1 MKKEIQLLKLLKFS
15 AYKNFM
21 FKLTV
26 WIKL

>member
-1 MKKEIQLLKLLKFS
+1 MKKEIQVLKLFKFS

-21 FKLTV
+21 LKLTV